1 MTDLQALKQQTESY
15 IGYVFDHVS
24 GLGHTHLLG
33 HLYDLQ
39 ASIDSEIN
47 RLTNQGENL

>member
-1 MTDLQALKQQTESY
+1 MTDLHTIKHQTAAY

-33 HLYDLQ
+33 HLYDFQ
-39 ASIDSEIN
+39 TSIESEIN
-47 RLTNQGENL
+47 RLTNQGEVQ